1 MGIAANIVT
10 SITAAVMA
18 IVPASCSKT
27 TAKSGAAAKTGS
39 QTMASATATAS
50 SFAAPVPDATNSDS
64 KSWDLGEL
72 SLTNNYELEVAVAH
86 GKTCLIVPRILDRK
100 TVQLTMSLRTKNAS
114 GRVEDLTVRQI
125 TGDIGKPFD
134 VAVGDMDLT
143 LTPQIV
149 QE

>member
-18 IVPASCSKT
+18 VVPASCSKT
-27 TAKSGAAAKTGS
+27 TVKSGAAAKTGGS
-39 QTMASATATAS
+39 SSA
-50 SFAAPVPDATNSDS
+50 FAAPVPDAANSDS

-72 SLTNNYELEVAVAH
+72 SLTNNYELEVTVAH
-86 GKTCLIVPRILDRK
+86 GKTCLIVPKILDRR
-100 TVQLTMSLRTKNAS
+100 TVQLTMSLETKNAS
-114 GRVEDLTVRQI
+114 GRVEDFSVKQI
-125 TGDIGKPFD
+125 TGNIGKPFD

-149 QE
+149 EE

>member
-18 IVPASCSKT
+18 IVPVSCSKT
-27 TAKSGAAAKTGS
+27 AAKVGGAAKTGS
-39 QTMASATATAS
+39 LAKANTVSANS
-50 SFAAPVPDATNSDS
+50 AAPVPAAAASDS
-64 KSWDLGEL
+64 KSRDLGEI

-86 GKTCLIVPRILDRK
+86 GRTCLIVPKILDRK
-100 TVQLTMSLRTKNAS
+100 TVQLTMSLKTRNAS
-114 GRVEDLTVRQI
+114 GRVEDMSVKQI

-143 LTPQIV
+143 LTPQVV
-149 QE
+149 QD